1 MKTVQNWRPDEDL
14 ETKINALLKFD
25 PLNEISSDSEF
36 IQQLNQKLLLLEQPQ
51 PDQLFCRIWFNGIC
65 NGLAAAALGVIIF
78 ISLQVLPSLLMEASL
93 TGTELIH
100 SKIVGATLNQNIL
113 WKKFIMDLQQLK

>member
-1 MKTVQNWRPDEDL
+1 MKTVQNWQPDDDL
-14 ETKINALLKFD
+14 ETKITALLKFD

-36 IQQLNQKLLLLEQPQ
+36 IQKLNQKLLLLEQPQ
-51 PDQLFCRIWFNGIC
+51 SDHLFRRIWFNGIC

-78 ISLQVLPSLLMEASL
+78 ISLQVLPPLLMEASL
-93 TGTELIH
+93 TGTELIQ
-100 SKIVGATLNQNIL
+100 SKIVGATLNQNVL